1 VAFEW
6 ICLAAVH
13 ESARG
18 HLADLASGRP
28 FCPVSG
34 GEAGKHRGAWL
45 GSPRSLMTGSAPCY
59 CLGSAE
65 DELVICNVIV

>member
-34 GEAGKHRGAWL
+34 AKRASTVVRGL
-45 GSPRSLMTGSAPCY
+45 DRL
-59 CLGSAE
+59 
-65 DELVICNVIV
+65 DR